1 MKFQLIGYS
10 LGVLIAFI
18 GIMLMIPAIVDYHF
32 DHDNA
37 QVFFFNSVLCLF
49 FGGSLVIANRSFD
62 PVIRAREAFLLTL
75 SGWVVTCFF
84 CALPLIMSNLHLSL
98 VDAIFE
104 AVSGITTTGATVLD
118 ELRVVSPGT
127 LFWRSLMQW
136 AGGLGFILCSMIL
149 FPYLKVG
156 GMQVFRSESAAQSD
170 KVVPRSEELILSA
183 LQLYTAITAIFVLGY
198 LFAGMN
204 GFDALNHAMTTIST
218 GGFTTYN
225 ESFAFFDD
233 PNIAYMASLFMILS
247 ALPFIVYMRLIFQR
261 KFSFFKD
268 AQIRA
273 FLLFL
278 SLIVISVTLW
288 LWLGGYYSLEHSFR
302 SALFNVA
309 SIMSTTGYFE
319 SDFTQWGGL
328 PSLVFL
334 LLLYVGACAGSSGGG
349 VKMMRLIIAW
359 KVCARQFKI
368 LIYPNGVFVLNYHRH
383 RLGDATVLSV
393 LGFLSL
399 YVASN
404 VIFTILLAATGMDFE
419 TSLSAA
425 ASAMANI
432 GVGVGPVIG
441 PFGSYADL
449 TDPAKIILSFAM
461 LFGRLEML
469 ALLVVF
475 VKNFWND

>member
-10 LGVLIAFI
+10 LGVLIASI

-475 VKNFWND
+475 VKHFWND